1 MSFADRLKAREQ
13 DAKKKLETLAVTAE
27 RKADVL
33 REKADAKRRADDLER
48 ALRAKASSE
57 AEYHAELFRE
67 SEIKRKTKDYWE
79 LDQQNERALI
89 APHFPSYFGEHVG
102 DRDAWVPDGPGH
114 FLFQH
119 RVVLEGTFRQGVI
132 HGTGVLRLE
141 DGRMWEGEFMDG
153 KIHGV
158 GVVTDEAGK
167 QRNAIARD
175 HVVVCY
181 QDELQEGKQVELQDA
196 TMRVSAQ
203 MGLCGKVYAT
213 IMFHVKGWKYRCRF
227 HEEVKPRDRD
237 VIFSSLLMFR
247 VLHHLPQ
254 IYVLSRFGIEA
265 DTEPRYDYFADVYG
279 AGKLPKLGIAG
290 GRRTAEMRPLQ
301 AIPLK
306 AAARLAN
313 KTTYRENVYESHMVG
328 IGAAE
333 EEEEIARKKE
343 MKKQQFTA
351 LIEKR
356 RADAEAERLKA
367 IEEEQARI
375 TAEDLAKVKAKAAER
390 EEEKLRHAE
399 ELKTA
404 LRETAQA
411 FDAAE
416 SEGHIH

>member
-1 MSFADRLKAREQ
+1 MSFADRLKAREK
-13 DAKKKLETLAVTAE
+13 DAKKKLDSLAVTAE

-33 REKADAKRRADDLER
+33 REKADAKRRAEDLER
-48 ALRAKASSE
+48 ALRAKSSSE
-57 AEYHAELFRE
+57 AEYMAELFRE
-67 SEIKRKTKDYWE
+67 SEVKRKTKDYWE

-102 DRDAWVPDGPGH
+102 DRGAWVPDGPGQ

-119 RVVLEGTFRQGVI
+119 RVALEGTFRQGVI
-132 HGTGVLRLE
+132 HGNGALRLE
-141 DGRMWEGEFMDG
+141 DGRMWEGEFKDG

-158 GVVTDEAGK
+158 GVITDEEGK
-167 QRNAIARD
+167 QREALARD

-181 QDELQEGKQVELQDA
+181 KDELQEGKQVELHDA

-203 MGLCGKVYAT
+203 LGFCGKVYAT

-237 VIFSSLLMFR
+237 IIFSSILMFR

-254 IYVLSRFGIEA
+254 IYHLSRFGIES

-279 AGKLPKLGIAG
+279 TGKLPKLGIAG
-290 GRRTAEMRPLQ
+290 GRRTAEMRPFL
-301 AIPLK
+301 AAPLK
-306 AAARLAN
+306 AAARLAS

-343 MKKQQFTA
+343 MKKLQFEA

-356 RADAEAERLKA
+356 RMDAEVERLKA
-367 IEEEQARI
+367 IEAEQERI

-390 EEEKLRHAE
+390 EAEKLRHEGDVAM
-399 ELKTA
+399 A
-404 LRETAQA
+404 LEAAATS
-411 FDAAE
+411 FDAQE
-416 SEGHIH
+416 R